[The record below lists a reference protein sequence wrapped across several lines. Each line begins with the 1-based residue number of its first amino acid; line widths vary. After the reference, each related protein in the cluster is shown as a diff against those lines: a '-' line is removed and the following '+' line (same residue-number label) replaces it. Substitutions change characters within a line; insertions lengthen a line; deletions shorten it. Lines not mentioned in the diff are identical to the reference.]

1 MEILHLNAQ
10 DFKDTIASGTVLVDF
25 WAGWCMPC
33 KMLAPVI
40 EEIAGEVGDSIK
52 VGKVDVDAEG
62 SLAMEYGIMSI
73 PTVILFK
80 DGKEA
85 NRFVGVQPKEVYTQ
99 AITPVTGSEG
109 VDAETANLGE
119 AE

>member
-1 MEILHLNAQ
+1 MELLHLTSK
-10 DFKDTIASGTVLVDF
+10 DFNDTIAEGKVLVDF

-40 EEIAGEVGDSIK
+40 EEIAGEVEGRVR

-73 PTVILFK
+73 PTVILFQ

-85 NRFVGVQPKEVYTQ
+85 RRFVGVQPKEVYMQ
-99 AITPVTGSEG
+99 AISPAPAGG
-109 VDAETANLGE
+109 VDAEAANLTE